1 MAQNPTGGLPKKP
14 FKFFFVCHVTLDQ
27 FFTPA
32 IYGIQDACA
41 AFGCQYQWTGS
52 QKNVVSEMVTAM
64 QTAIAEKADG
74 IAVCLVDPK
83 AFDAATDQA
92 VAAGIPVIAFN
103 ADMPAGSP
111 NKRAAYVGQPLF
123 QSGYNAAAKWLA
135 SVPKGSHVMLEIGVP
150 GSLNTQPR
158 LDGAKQYIKE
168 QGDAWTY
175 DVVDAGP
182 DPASEISRIE
192 SYYLS
197 HKDVKGLFG
206 TGGSDT
212 YACGFV
218 SNKYGL
224 AKAGV
229 AVAGFDLFPQTLGFI
244 KSGDV
249 NFTVDQ
255 QAYLQGFLP
264 VQQMYLWHLSGG
276 LLGPADT
283 DTSRAYVTKDNIDL
297 YLGKSRFIGTSS
309 HRADV
314 RLPDRTP
321 DLSRAP
327 RDRLRTR
334 GAGALEER
342 ARRSAVHHGSSPTPS
357 ASARGCSPSTSG
369 IGWTATSGWR
379 SDGLAEPG

>member
-1 MAQNPTGGLPKKP
+1 MDNEMREMRDQAEKISIAVSRRKAFAMAAKLGLGSAALASGLGTGLAANPPEAAGGLPKKSY
-14 FKFFFVCHVTLDQ
+14 KFVFVNHVTTNE
-27 FFTPA
+27 FFTPT

-41 AFGCQYQWTGS
+41 FFGCTYQWTGS
-52 QKNVVSEMVTAM
+52 QNSVVSEMVSAM
-64 QTAIAEKADG
+64 QTAIAGKADG
-74 IAVCLVDPK
+74 IAVCLIDAT
-83 AFDAATDQA
+83 AFDSPTANAL
-92 VAAGIPVIAFN
+92 AAGIPVIGYN
-103 ADMPAGSP
+103 ADVPAGSP
-111 NKRAAYVGQPLF
+111 NKRLCYVGQPLY
-123 QSGYNAAAKWLA
+123 QSGYNIATRWLKL
-135 SVPKGSHVMLEIGVP
+135 VPKGGHVMLSIPSP
-150 GSLNTQPR
+150 GTLNLQPR
-158 LDGAKQYIKE
+158 LDGYVQAIKD
-168 QGDAWTY
+168 QGNPVTY
-175 DVVDAGP
+175 DVVNAGP
-182 DPASEISRIE
+182 DPATEISRIE

-197 HKDVKGLFG
+197 HKNVAGLFG

-297 YLGKSRFIGTSS
+297 YLGKSRFIGTAS
-309 HRADV
+309 
-314 RLPDRTP
+314 T
-321 DLSRAP
+321 
-327 RDRLRTR
+327 
-334 GAGALEER
+334 E
-342 ARRSAVHHGSSPTPS
+342 PT
-357 ASARGCSPSTSG
+357 
-369 IGWTATSGWR
+369 
-379 SDGLAEPG
+379 

>member
-1 MAQNPTGGLPKKP
+1 MEHDIGVQADIAKAASTISRRNVITTAAKLGLGAAGFAGGIGTALAQSEGAGLPKKNY
-14 FKFFFVCHVTLDQ
+14 KFFFVCHVTLDQ
-27 FFTPA
+27 FFTPTR
-32 IYGIQDACA
+32 YGAQDACA
-41 AFGCQYQWTGS
+41 AYGCSYQWTGS
-52 QKNVVSEMVTAM
+52 EKNVVSEMVSAM

-103 ADMPAGSP
+103 ADVPAGSP
-111 NKRAAYVGQPLF
+111 NKRGAYVGQPLF

-135 SVPKGSHVMLEIGVP
+135 LIPKGSHVMLEIGVP

-175 DVVDAGP
+175 DVVNAGP

-197 HKDVKGLFG
+197 HKNVAGLFG

-229 AVAGFDLFPQTLGFI
+229 VVAGFDLFPQTLGFI

-309 HRADV
+309 
-314 RLPDRTP
+314 
-321 DLSRAP
+321 
-327 RDRLRTR
+327 
-334 GAGALEER
+334 
-342 ARRSAVHHGSSPTPS
+342 
-357 ASARGCSPSTSG
+357 
-369 IGWTATSGWR
+369 
-379 SDGLAEPG
+379 AEPT

>member
-1 MAQNPTGGLPKKP
+1 VQDEILDRVETTPTSSLVTRRKALATAAALGLAAAASRAGAGAAIAAESQSAGLPKKNY
-14 FKFFFVCHVTLDQ
+14 KFYFVCHVTLDQ
-27 FFTPA
+27 FFTPC

-41 AFGCQYQWTGS
+41 AFGCRYQWTGS
-52 QKNVVSEMVTAM
+52 EKNVVSEMVNAM

-83 AFDAATDQA
+83 AFDAATAQA

-103 ADMPAGSP
+103 ADVPAGSP
-111 NKRAAYVGQPLF
+111 NERMAYVGQPLF
-123 QSGYNAAAKWLA
+123 QSGYNAAAKWLK

-175 DVVDAGP
+175 DVVNAGP

-197 HKDVKGLFG
+197 HKNVAGLFG

-212 YACGFV
+212 YACGYV
-218 SNKYGL
+218 SAKYGL
-224 AKAGV
+224 GKAGV
-229 AVAGFDLFPQTLGFI
+229 AVAGFDLFPQTLTYI

-249 NFTVDQ
+249 MFTVDQ

-264 VQQMYLWHLSGG
+264 VQQMYLWHLSDG

-283 DTSRAYVTKDNIDL
+283 DTSRAYVTKDNIDR

-309 HRADV
+309 
-314 RLPDRTP
+314 
-321 DLSRAP
+321 
-327 RDRLRTR
+327 
-334 GAGALEER
+334 
-342 ARRSAVHHGSSPTPS
+342 
-357 ASARGCSPSTSG
+357 
-369 IGWTATSGWR
+369 
-379 SDGLAEPG
+379 AEPT

>member
-1 MAQNPTGGLPKKP
+1 MEHDIGVQADIAKAASTISRRNVITTAAKLGLGAAGFAGGIGTALAQNEGAGLPKKNY
-14 FKFFFVCHVTLDQ
+14 KFFFVCHVTLDQ
-27 FFTPA
+27 FFTPTR
-32 IYGIQDACA
+32 YGAQDACA
-41 AFGCQYQWTGS
+41 AFGCSYQWTGS
-52 QKNVVSEMVTAM
+52 EKNVVSEMVSAM

-103 ADMPAGSP
+103 ADVPAGSP

-135 SVPKGSHVMLEIGVP
+135 LIPKGSHVMLEIGVP

-175 DVVDAGP
+175 DVVNAGP

-197 HKDVKGLFG
+197 HKNVAGLFG

-309 HRADV
+309 
-314 RLPDRTP
+314 
-321 DLSRAP
+321 
-327 RDRLRTR
+327 
-334 GAGALEER
+334 
-342 ARRSAVHHGSSPTPS
+342 
-357 ASARGCSPSTSG
+357 
-369 IGWTATSGWR
+369 
-379 SDGLAEPG
+379 AEPT